1 MKKHIKNFILI
12 ISFVLILSCN
22 NQSNNNTQEN
32 NTSNT
37 NIQNNKVYVTNNYE
51 GRIPSKG
58 FAAFSENGVFEPYE
72 FTRHAVGSND
82 ILIDILYSGIC
93 HSDIHSAKSDWGTP
107 NYPIV
112 PGHEIVGIVTQVG
125 ENVTKF
131 KVGDYAGVG
140 CMVNSCGECEACKR
154 SHEQFCERGQTVLTY
169 DCKDHFHN
177 DEPTYGGYSNNIV
190 VSEKFAITVPK
201 DAPMEKVA
209 PLLCAGI
216 TTYSPL
222 KFSGVKKG
230 DIVGVAGFGGLGSM
244 AVKYAVNMGAEV
256 YVFARNDKKK
266 KEALEMGAKDLFTS
280 TKDVPVRFDLII
292 STIPTGYDVNNYV
305 DLLKYGG
312 EMAIVGLPPAELKQS
327 IDLARLIFAGGKK
340 VYGSMIGGIK
350 ETQEMLDFSLKH
362 KIYPETEIISANQID
377 EAYNKLTTGQAK
389 FRYVIDMKTL

>member
-1 MKKHIKNFILI
+1 ML
-12 ISFVLILSCN
+12 LDN
-22 NQSNNNTQEN
+22 NLEEANSG
-32 NTSNT
+32 
-37 NIQNNKVYVTNNYE
+37 K
-51 GRIPSKG
+51 RINAKGYAVHSKTDT
-58 FAAFSENGVFEPYE
+58 FKQFEFS
-72 FTRHAVGSND
+72 RHSMGDND
-82 ILIDILYSGIC
+82 ILIEIMYAGIC
-93 HSDIHSAKSDWGTP
+93 HSDIHSARSEWHEGI
-107 NYPIV
+107 YPMV
-112 PGHEIVGIVTQVG
+112 PGHEIAGKVVAVGR
-125 ENVTKF
+125 NVSKF
-131 KVGDYAGVG
+131 KIGDYAGVG

-190 VSEKFAITVPK
+190 VSEKFAVNVPQ

-230 DIVGVAGFGGLGSM
+230 DKVGVAGFGGLGSM
-244 AVKYAVNMGAEV
+244 ALKYAVNMGAEV

-280 TKDVPVRFDLII
+280 VSKKDIPIRFDLII
-292 STIPTGYDVNNYV
+292 STIPTGYNVNDYV

-377 EAYNKLTTGQAK
+377 EAYEKLTTGKAK

>member
-1 MKKHIKNFILI
+1 MLLDKNLEEAN
-12 ISFVLILSCN
+12 SG
-22 NQSNNNTQEN
+22 Q
-32 NTSNT
+32 
-37 NIQNNKVYVTNNYE
+37 
-51 GRIPSKG
+51 RINAKGYAVHSKTDT
-58 FAAFSENGVFEPYE
+58 FKPFEFS
-72 FTRHAVGSND
+72 RHSMGDND
-82 ILIDILYSGIC
+82 ILIEIMYAGIC
-93 HSDIHSAKSDWGTP
+93 HSDIHSARSEWHEGI
-107 NYPIV
+107 YPMV
-112 PGHEIVGIVTQVG
+112 PGHEIAGKVVAVGK
-125 ENVTKF
+125 NVTKF

-169 DCKDHFHN
+169 DCKDHFHDN
-177 DEPTYGGYSNNIV
+177 EPTYGGYSNNIV

-222 KFSGVKKG
+222 KFSGVKEG

-244 AVKYAVNMGAEV
+244 AVKYAVNMGAQV

-327 IDLARLIFAGGKK
+327 IDLARLIFSGGKK

-362 KIYPETEIISANQID
+362 KIYPETEIIAANQID
-377 EAYNKLTTGQAK
+377 EAYQKLTTGQAK
-389 FRYVIDMKTL
+389 FRYVIDMKTLQ